1 MFYIHSTYCISAQ
14 NSLLEPIFEDIITCT
29 DNKMFAIEPS
39 YKDIPLPILRR
50 MGKAVRI
57 GVGAFLKLL
66 EDQTKYDGI
75 IVGTA
80 NGGLEDCIKFLD
92 QIMEYDEGTL
102 TPTNFV
108 QSTANAIASQVAL
121 LSRTKGYNITHVHRG
136 HAFENAA
143 LDAAMRIKE
152 NPSHTYL
159 LGGIEEISSYNYN
172 INYLGGWYKKEPT
185 SNKSLYEHT
194 SSGSIAGEGAAAF
207 KVSGEQNDAIACL
220 RAMQTIHGDDGNHI
234 KAALEAFLAK
244 NTPAL
249 GKIDLLLSGEDGD
262 ARMLPYYLNAEDV
275 LGPDV
280 PIARFKHL
288 SGEFETAT
296 AIAMHIACQ
305 ILLDQKLPE
314 HMLKTGFIKHPI
326 KNILI
331 YNTTKGYQHSL
342 MLLTKDN

>member
-14 NSLLEPIFEDIITCT
+14 NSLLEPNYENIVECSE
-29 DNKMFAIEPS
+29 NKLLAIEPS
-39 YKDIPLPILRR
+39 YENIPLPILRR

-57 GVGAFLKLL
+57 GVGAFLKVVK
-66 EDQTKYDGI
+66 DQTKYDGI

-108 QSTANAIASQVAL
+108 QSTANAIASQIAL

-136 HAFENAA
+136 HAFENAV

-152 NPSHTYL
+152 NPSHSYL
-159 LGGIEEISSYNYN
+159 LGGVEEISSYNYN
-172 INYLGGWYKKEPT
+172 INYLGGWYKKLPI
-185 SNKSLYEHT
+185 SNKNLYEHG
-194 SSGSIAGEGAAAF
+194 SPGSIAGEGAAAF
-207 KVSGEQNDAIACL
+207 KVNAEQRNAIAQL
-220 RAMQTIHGDDGNHI
+220 RALQTIHGDDRGYIKEIAQDFLTKHI
-234 KAALEAFLAK
+234 TAH
-244 NTPAL
+244 

-262 ARMLPYYLNAEDV
+262 DRMLPYYWNVEAT
-275 LGPDV
+275 LGADV

-288 SGEFETAT
+288 TGELETAT
-296 AIAMHIACQ
+296 ALAMHIACQ
-305 ILLDQKLPE
+305 ILLHQKLPE
-314 HMLKTGFIKHPI
+314 HMLKTVAVRYPI

-342 MLLTKDN
+342 MLLSKV